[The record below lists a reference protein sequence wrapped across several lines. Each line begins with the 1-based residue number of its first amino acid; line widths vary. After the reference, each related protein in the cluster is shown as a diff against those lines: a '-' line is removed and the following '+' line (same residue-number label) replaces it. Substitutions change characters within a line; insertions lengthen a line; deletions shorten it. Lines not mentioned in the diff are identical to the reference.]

1 MSLPN
6 TASFADSYVSPFAP
20 RQGKQ
25 LEWKNISYSV
35 VNKKMKKQILNTVWG
50 KVPGGKVCC
59 ILGPSGSG
67 KTSLLNLLAGRISRT
82 SRNEMSGEVTIN
94 DNAIEPVKY
103 RRKIAYVMQDDAL
116 FPTLTPREALRFS
129 AALRIPNSISK
140 QQKESL
146 VSSMI
151 VELGLEKCADTLIG
165 SALIKGVSGGE
176 RKRTSVGVE
185 LVTNPSLVFLDEPTS
200 GLDSYSA
207 HQCVDLLRKVGEAGS
222 TVLCSIHQPSS
233 DIFAM
238 FDICIL
244 LRAGRIVYQGPVSG
258 VVNHFGAA
266 GFPVPINYNPA
277 DHIMDVVQRNTEQ
290 YLDEKKLMMTSPHP
304 PILSVTSFGG
314 AVDADPEIVISSNVI
329 TQLQWLV
336 WREFVGTRRD
346 VHSLVGRFLMTAL
359 LTILFGLIFRG
370 AGSRDDSESDNLQAH
385 FGALT
390 MLGISSMFGTAQATL
405 LQFPFERPIFLRE
418 YSTGTYKSV
427 PYFISKILSEMPLA
441 FVQNLLAI
449 IVMYWL
455 VEMQGSFILL
465 VLVMWMLGIAS
476 TSVAMLLGS
485 VFNDVKTAMEA
496 APALFVPQILF
507 AGFFIRLELVPV
519 YMRWAQYLCSLKY
532 AMNLAILVEF
542 NDCDPLEKM
551 ACSKLK
557 DSNDIEK
564 DHWWVYV
571 LILLALFFGF
581 RLLSLMVLRKR
592 AKKFYSQ

>member
-1 MSLPN
+1 MSRISSAPSV
-6 TASFADSYVSPFAP
+6 AAFGSPFAP
-20 RQGKQ
+20 RPGKD
-25 LEWKNISYSV
+25 LEWQNVTYSV
-35 VNKKMKKQILNTVWG
+35 VKKDGSKKTILNNTWG
-50 KVPGGKVCC
+50 AVPGGKVCC
-59 ILGPSGSG
+59 ILGPSGAG
-67 KTSLLNLLAGRISRT
+67 KSSLLNLLAGRISRT
-82 SRNEMSGEVTIN
+82 KLNEMSGNITVNDVSIN
-94 DNAIEPVKY
+94 PVKY

-290 YLDEKKLMMTSPHP
+290 YLDEKNLMMISNVQSTT
-304 PILSVTSFGG
+304 TSFGG
-314 AVDADPEIVISSNVI
+314 ELTDDEEIVATASKF
-329 TQLQWLV
+329 TQLRWLL
-336 WREFVGTRRD
+336 WREMVGIRRD
-346 VHSLVGRFLMTAL
+346 VGALMGRFLMTGMLAL
-359 LTILFGLIFRG
+359 LFGLIFRG
-370 AGSRDDSESDNLQAH
+370 SGNRDDSDSDNLQAH
-385 FGALT
+385 FGSLT
-390 MLGISSMFGTAQATL
+390 MIGISAMFGTAQGTL
-405 LQFPFERPIFLRE
+405 LSFPFERPIFLRE
-418 YSTGTYKSV
+418 YSTGTYKSMA
-427 PYFISKILSEMPLA
+427 YFISKIVSELPMA
-441 FVQNLLAI
+441 FLQNLLLVI
-449 IVMYWL
+449 ITYWL
-455 VEMQGSFILL
+455 IEFQGNFILL
-465 VLVMWMLGIAS
+465 VIIMWMLGVSS

-485 VFNDVKTAMEA
+485 VFDDVKTAAEA
-496 APALFVPQILF
+496 SPALFVPQILF

-542 NDCDPLEKM
+542 NDCSDDEKPS
-551 ACSKLK
+551 CVSLRDK
-557 DSNDIEK
+557 NNIEK
-564 DHWWVYV
+564 GHWWIYA
-571 LILLALFFGF
+571 LILIALFIGF
-581 RLLSLMVLRKR
+581 RLVSLFILRKR
-592 AKKFYSQ
+592 AKKFFSQ